1 MVNCRFNLRKANSD
15 SETSI
20 NCIIWWDGIRLVY
33 PTNLKIHP
41 KYWQSDKLKSNYQRA
56 IDTKSFSSHL
66 ELNAQLD
73 NLYNSVK
80 KIYLNYKNNNQNQSP
95 SKLRFKEL
103 LDEKFNPNF
112 NVSEKT
118 LLGFIEQHIQSSRIR
133 INPKTGNPIASGT
146 IVSYTNILDRLK
158 EYSNLKRKRVDFDTI
173 DFDFY
178 DNFKEYMILEKKYAT
193 NTIARYFKTLK
204 TLLNEA
210 TERGLNTNLI
220 YKSRKFQIDK
230 EETENIYLTDD
241 ELEEIFILDL
251 TDSLRLDNA
260 RDLFLVG
267 CFTGLRFSDYQMIKT
282 SDISLKGIVELRQQ
296 KTKKRI
302 SIALVHPIVVSIMD
316 KYKGKTHNSLP
327 RPISNQKLNDYIKQV
342 GKRVESL
349 HKKVEKNQ
357 TKGGLKITIIK
368 EKYLFITTHT
378 ARRSFASNL
387 VLSGIPYHSI
397 MVATGHQSEK
407 SFRNYVKIDPVEQLG
422 PIIQLYRNLN
432 LKVI

>member
-1 MVNCRFNLRKANSD
+1 MVNCRFNLRKAKSD

-20 NCIIWWDGIRLVY
+20 NCVIRWDSLKLVY
-33 PTNLKIHP
+33 PTNLKINP

-56 IDTKSFSSHL
+56 INTKTFSSHL

-73 NLYNSVK
+73 NLHNSVK
-80 KIYLNYKNNNQNQSP
+80 KIYLNYKNNNQNQVP
-95 SKLRFKEL
+95 SKLKFKEI

-112 NVSEKT
+112 NFSEKT
-118 LLGFIEQHIQSSRIR
+118 ILGFIEQYIESSKIR

-146 IVSYTNILDRLK
+146 IVSYTNLLDRLI
-158 EYSNLKRKRVDFDTI
+158 EYSNIKRKRVDFDTI
-173 DFDFY
+173 DLDFY
-178 DNFKEYMILEKKYAT
+178 DDFKEFMILEKTYAT
-193 NTIARYFKTLK
+193 NTVARYFKTLK

-210 TERGLNTNLI
+210 TERGLNTNMA
-220 YKSRKFQIDK
+220 YKSRRFQIDK

-241 ELEEIFILDL
+241 ELEEIYNLDL
-251 TDSLRLDNA
+251 SDSKRLDNA

-282 SDISLKGIVELRQQ
+282 SDISSKGTVELRQQ

-302 SIALVHPIVVSIMD
+302 IIALVHPIVVSIMN

-327 RPISNQKLNDYIKQV
+327 RPISNQKLNNYIKQV
-342 GKRVESL
+342 GERVKSL

-357 TKGGLKITIIK
+357 TKGGLKISILK
-368 EKYLFITTHT
+368 KKYMFITTHT

-387 VLSGIPYHSI
+387 VLSGISYQTI
-397 MVATGHQSEK
+397 MIATGHQSEK
-407 SFRNYVKIDPVEQLG
+407 SFRNYVKIEPEEQLE

-432 LKVI
+432 LKAL